1 MFLLLYMY
9 FFFNILYIF
18 LIFFF
23 PIFICDSCQWI
34 TCMVAQHPWDSTKD
48 SKSFIHGNLKF
59 FILLVFFFG
68 LIKNIY
74 NCSTL
79 IVDMMKRENLFAS
92 QGGPIILS
100 QVSKLYLVFIVFV
113 KVIFK
118 IYIYKNICMK
128 FLFIYFEIF
137 ILLWLSRVIITIIIN
152 LLFANLLLLLL
163 LLFFCKLVIVVVEC
177 LIDWKWVW
185 EYYGPVW
192 RGWKGIRE
200 LVC

>member
-1 MFLLLYMY
+1 MCRTELWVIIFYLSVFVIIYV
-9 FFFNILYIF
+9 FFFFFYILYIF
-18 LIFFF
+18 LIFF
-23 PIFICDSCQWI
+23 PNFICDSCQWLHNI
-34 TCMVAQHPWDSTKD
+34 PGIQLRTASPLYMVIWN
-48 SKSFIHGNLKF
+48 FLY
-59 FILLVFFFG
+59 LLVFFFG

-100 QVSKLYLVFIVFV
+100 QVSKLYSVFIVFV

-118 IYIYKNICMK
+118 KYIYKNICMK

-137 ILLWLSRVIITIIIN
+137 ILLWLSRVIITITINIIIG
-152 LLFANLLLLLL
+152 
-163 LLFFCKLVIVVVEC
+163 KLIIVVVEY
-177 LIDWKWVW
+177 LKDWKWVW
-185 EYYGPVW
+185 EYYGPIW
-192 RGWKGIRE
+192 RGWKGMRE

>member
-1 MFLLLYMY
+1 MFLLLYMFLFLFFISCIY
-9 FFFNILYIF
+9 FWFFFLISFVIRASGLPVWLHNILGIQLRTASPLYMVIWNF
-18 LIFFF
+18 LY
-23 PIFICDSCQWI
+23 
-34 TCMVAQHPWDSTKD
+34 
-48 SKSFIHGNLKF
+48 
-59 FILLVFFFG
+59 LLVFFFG

-118 IYIYKNICMK
+118 KYIYKNICMK

-137 ILLWLSRVIITIIIN
+137 ILLWLSRVIITITINIII
-152 LLFANLLLLLL
+152 
-163 LLFFCKLVIVVVEC
+163 CKLIIVVVEC
-177 LIDWKWVW
+177 LKDWKWVW
-185 EYYGPVW
+185 EYYGPIW
-192 RGWKGIRE
+192 RGWKGMRE

>member
-1 MFLLLYMY
+1 MKTF
-9 FFFNILYIF
+9 
-18 LIFFF
+18 
-23 PIFICDSCQWI
+23 
-34 TCMVAQHPWDSTKD
+34 T
-48 SKSFIHGNLKF
+48 
-59 FILLVFFFG
+59 
-68 LIKNIY
+68 
-74 NCSTL
+74 TL
-79 IVDMMKRENLFAS
+79 IVNMMKRENLFAS

-100 QVSKLYLVFIVFV
+100 QVSELYLVFIVFV
-113 KVIFK
+113 KIFFFL
-118 IYIYKNICMK
+118 IKNKYICMK
-128 FLFIYFEIF
+128 FQFIYFEIF
-137 ILLWLSRVIITIIIN
+137 ILLWLSRVIIPIIIN